1 MIQWMFFFFFYSFFG
16 WCFESTY
23 VSLKKR
29 KLVNRG
35 FMRGPFL
42 PLYGTG
48 AVMMLVVSRPF
59 QDSLVLTYIAGVV
72 GATVLEYV
80 TGVGMEALF
89 KVRYWDYSDQRF
101 NYKGHICLSSSL
113 AWGALTILMTR
124 VIHQPV
130 EQFMLFLPEWLVN
143 VTVYLLTIM
152 TSADLALSFKAA
164 MDLRA
169 VLVKMEQA
177 KEELERIQKRMDV
190 LIAVVNEDISN
201 KKKEFEQETAKRREE
216 YARRWDEL
224 EDRFERMKEAMAS
237 SEVLAES
244 REEFLELRSRFKLWK
259 EKREKNSFLEDYI
272 KRSMIKGN
280 PSMVSAR
287 FGEALEEL
295 KQAALDYK
303 NKKKEKNEEK

>member
-48 AVMMLVVSRPF
+48 AIMMLIISRPF
-59 QDSLVLTYIAGVV
+59 QDSLVFTYIAGVI
-72 GATVLEYV
+72 GATILEYV

-113 AWGALTILMTR
+113 AWGALTILMTK

-143 VTVYLLTIM
+143 VIVYLLTII

-201 KKKEFEQETAKRREE
+201 KKKELELETAKRREE
-216 YARRWDEL
+216 SARRWEEL
-224 EDRFERMKEAMAS
+224 EERFERVKEAMAS
-237 SEVLAES
+237 TEILAES
-244 REEFLELRSRFKLWK
+244 REEFLELRSRFKLWM
-259 EKREKNSFLEDYI
+259 EKRERNSFLEDYI

-280 PSMVSAR
+280 PSMASAR
-287 FGEALEEL
+287 FGEVLEEL
-295 KQAALDYK
+295 KQAALEYK